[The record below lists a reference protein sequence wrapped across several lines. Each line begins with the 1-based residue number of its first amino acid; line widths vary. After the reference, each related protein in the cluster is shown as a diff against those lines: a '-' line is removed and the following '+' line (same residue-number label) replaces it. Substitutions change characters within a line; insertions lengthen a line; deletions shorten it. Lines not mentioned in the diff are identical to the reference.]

1 MDVILDICIS
11 EANLNAIPNEKNVI
25 LIKTKFCCRPT
36 MNYDLGSGQLILGD
50 DGYYLEYYSVNML
63 KCTLLS
69 VDLDPTNAYKS
80 DDLITYTIGAPSFSF
95 SFNFILQPER
105 CNETL

>member
-50 DGYYLEYYSVNML
+50 DGYYLEYYSVNMV
-63 KCTLLS
+63 KCKLLS
-69 VDLDPTNAYKS
+69 VDLDENNVYK
-80 DDLITYTIGAPSFSF
+80 DGELITYTIGAPSFSF
-95 SFNFILQPER
+95 NFNFIQKPEK
-105 CNETL
+105 CNTTL